1 MPEPPPPRVRPALW
15 AVGGAVGV
23 VAAAAILLWS
33 YYGSAVFYETVMAGL
48 AFCF

>member
-1 MPEPPPPRVRPALW
+1 MPDHPPSRIRPALW
-15 AVGGAVGV
+15 AGGGAVAV

-33 YYGSAVFYETVMAGL
+33 HYGSAVFYETVMAGL